1 MNGSWGILF
10 TRIVTPKHST
20 EAYLALPY
28 HNILILLVG
37 KEGLE
42 LTYVLRI
49 PTGQQKTA
57 DAMRLSTVM
66 HRAGW
71 ERGENKITIYGK
83 QVRGFF
89 RWIKDE

>member
-1 MNGSWGILF
+1 VDDQERVSSSDL
-10 TRIVTPKHST
+10 
-20 EAYLALPY
+20 
-28 HNILILLVG
+28 
-37 KEGLE
+37 

-49 PTGQQKTA
+49 PIGQQKTA

-66 HRAGW
+66 QRAGW
-71 ERGENKITIYGK
+71 EHVESKITIFGN